1 MWIKLCLLSELFVGP
16 TIQPDHGGRYASR
29 APANADVLPLQEFFR
44 FYATNRH
51 KTTVLTPAYHAE
63 SYSPDDNR
71 FDHRQFLYNVRW
83 PWQFAQIDNMAS
95 KLQGARK

>member
-1 MWIKLCLLSELFVGP
+1 MIPL
-16 TIQPDHGGRYASR
+16 DHGVLCSVLV
-29 APANADVLPLQEFFR
+29 PADADLPLLQDFFR

-63 SYSPDDNR
+63 NYSPDDNR

-95 KLQGARK
+95 KLQRARK